1 MSKRGRSRFARE
13 LVNDS
18 GFTGA
23 SRDVLVRPMESGCK
37 EMDRRIC
44 GGNVPRFWAAVVSTV
59 GLAIFVLAGAAT
71 SRAQDSELARKLT
84 LKEAVGLAV
93 ANSRDLALA
102 RLQYGV
108 MQRQIG
114 VARSAFLP
122 NLYTGT
128 GIAYTSGFP
137 LLEGG
142 GAPAIFSLSYTQQ
155 IFNPPMKGDQ
165 HAAEQRAEEQRL
177 SMDDVRDTVMSRAAL
192 DYLELAKIRHAL
204 ELMHGERLSAGR
216 ILDATR
222 ERADTGREL
231 PVEVI
236 RAQLITARI
245 EQRIAQLE
253 DRDDFLT
260 GELRDSMGLPVDEM
274 IEVSTEEIPGV
285 AAEAAKD
292 VVSEAMANNVE
303 LKQAQT
309 EVRAREFK
317 LKGEEGGRWP
327 SFSLIGQYNVLSKIN
342 NYTDF
347 FNKFQRNNVVFG
359 VQVQIPIFASRTSS
373 AVAFARADLN
383 AANLALQKKR
393 NELSLDVRRKARLVR
408 EAELSGEV
416 ARLELQLAQ
425 ENVRV
430 SQAQFDEGRGSL
442 KDLEAAHIEENDKWL
457 AFLDANYSRQQA
469 QLDLLRTTGQ
479 LAQVLQ

>member
-1 MSKRGRSRFARE
+1 MGRR
-13 LVNDS
+13 N
-18 GFTGA
+18 
-23 SRDVLVRPMESGCK
+23 
-37 EMDRRIC
+37 C
-44 GGNVPRFWAAVVSTV
+44 GGNVQRFWPAAVCAV
-59 GLAIFVLAGAAT
+59 GWAIFILTGAET
-71 SRAQDSELARKLT
+71 TRAQDAEFARKLT
-84 LKEAVGLAV
+84 LKEAVNLAV

-108 MQRQIG
+108 MQQQTA

-122 NLYTGT
+122 NLYSGT
-128 GIAYTSGFP
+128 GVAYTNGFP

-155 IFNPPMKGDQ
+155 IFNPPLKGEQ
-165 HAAEQRAEEQRL
+165 RAAQQRAEEQRL

-192 DYLELAKIRHAL
+192 DYLELAKVRHAL
-204 ELMHGERLSAGR
+204 ELLHSERLSAGR
-216 ILDATR
+216 ILEATR

-231 PVEVI
+231 PIEVI
-236 RAQLITARI
+236 RAQLTTARI
-245 EQRIAQLE
+245 EQRIAQME
-253 DRDDFLT
+253 GRDDFLS
-260 GELRDSMGLPVDEM
+260 GELRDLMGLPADEM
-274 IEVSTEEIPGV
+274 IEVSTEEIPGA
-285 AAEAAKD
+285 AAEASKD
-292 VVSEAMANNVE
+292 LVSEAMANNVE

-309 EVRAREFK
+309 ELRAREFK

-327 SFSLIGQYNVLSKIN
+327 SFALTGQYNVLSKIN

-347 FNKFQRNNVVFG
+347 FNKFQRNNFIFG

-373 AVAFARADLN
+373 AVAFARADFN

-393 NELSLDVRRKARLVR
+393 SELSLDVRRKARLVR

-430 SQAQFDEGRGSL
+430 LQAQFDEGRGSL

-469 QLDLLRTTGQ
+469 QLDLLHTTGQ

>member
-1 MSKRGRSRFARE
+1 MGERNSMRNSWRLRRAALRSLTVAIVI
-13 LVNDS
+13 LAGV
-18 GFTGA
+18 GA
-23 SRDVLVRPMESGCK
+23 SH
-37 EMDRRIC
+37 
-44 GGNVPRFWAAVVSTV
+44 
-59 GLAIFVLAGAAT
+59 
-71 SRAQDSELARKLT
+71 AQDSELSRKLT
-84 LKEAVGLAV
+84 LKEAVNLAV

-137 LLEGG
+137 LMEGG
-142 GAPAIFSLSYTQQ
+142 GAPAVFTLSYTQQ
-155 IFNPPMKGDQ
+155 IFNPPMKGEQ

-192 DYLELAKIRHAL
+192 DYLELAKVRHAL
-204 ELMHGERLSAGR
+204 ELMVSERTSAGR

-222 ERADTGREL
+222 ERANTGREL

-236 RAQLITARI
+236 RAQLTTARI

-253 DRDDFLT
+253 DRDDSLS
-260 GELRDSMGLPVDEM
+260 GELRDMMGLPSDER
-274 IEVSTEEIPGV
+274 IEVSTEEIPGA
-285 AAEAAKD
+285 AAEASAD

-309 EVRAREFK
+309 ELRARQFK
-317 LKGEEGGRWP
+317 LKGEQGGRWP
-327 SFSLIGQYNVLSKIN
+327 TLALTGQYNVLSKIN
-342 NYTDF
+342 NYTAF
-347 FNKFQRNNVVFG
+347 FDKFQRNNVIFG

-373 AVAFARADLN
+373 AVAFAQADLN
-383 AANLALQKKR
+383 AATLALQKKR
-393 NELSLDVRRKARLVR
+393 SELSLDVRRKARLVR
-408 EAELSGEV
+408 EADLGGEV

-430 SQAQFDEGRGSL
+430 LQAQFDEGRGSL

-457 AFLDANYSRQQA
+457 AFLDANYSRQQT
-469 QLDLLRTTGQ
+469 QLELLRTTGQ

>member
-1 MSKRGRSRFARE
+1 MRLSRMENGCEKMGVKNRAE
-13 LVNDS
+13 S
-18 GFTGA
+18 
-23 SRDVLVRPMESGCK
+23 VLRVRH
-37 EMDRRIC
+37 
-44 GGNVPRFWAAVVSTV
+44 AAV
-59 GLAIFVLAGAAT
+59 GALALAVCSLAGVRT
-71 SRAQDSELARKLT
+71 GRAQTSDLARKLT
-84 LKEAVGLAV
+84 LKEAVNLAV

-102 RLQYGV
+102 RLQYSV
-108 MQRQIG
+108 MQRQAG

-128 GIAYTSGFP
+128 GVAYTNGFP

-142 GAPAIFSLSYTQQ
+142 GAPAIFSVSYTQQ
-155 IFNPPMKGDQ
+155 IFNPPLKGDQ
-165 HAAEQRAEEQRL
+165 RAAEQRAEEERL
-177 SMDDVRDTVMSRAAL
+177 SMDNVRDAVISRSAL
-192 DYLELAKIRHAL
+192 DYLELAKVRHAL
-204 ELMHGERLSAGR
+204 ELMRGERLSAGR

-222 ERADTGREL
+222 QRADTGREL
-231 PVEVI
+231 PIEVV
-236 RAQLITARI
+236 RAQLTTARI

-253 DRDDFLT
+253 DRDDSLT
-260 GELRDSMGLPVDEM
+260 GELRDMMGLPSDEP
-274 IEVSTEEIPGV
+274 IEVSTEDIPG
-285 AAEAAKD
+285 AAEEVSKD
-292 VVSEAMANNVE
+292 VVSQAMTNNLE

-309 EVRAREFK
+309 ELRAREFK

-327 SFSLIGQYNVLSKIN
+327 SFSLVGQYNVLSKIN

-359 VQVQIPIFASRTSS
+359 VQVQIPVFASRTSS

-383 AANLALQKKR
+383 AATLALEKKR
-393 NELSLDVRRKARLVR
+393 SELSLDVRRKARVVR
-408 EAELSGEV
+408 EAELGDDV

-430 SQAQFDEGRGSL
+430 LQAQFDEGRGSL

-457 AFLDANYSRQQA
+457 GFLDANYARQQA

>member
-1 MSKRGRSRFARE
+1 MF
-13 LVNDS
+13 
-18 GFTGA
+18 
-23 SRDVLVRPMESGCK
+23 RP
-37 EMDRRIC
+37 
-44 GGNVPRFWAAVVSTV
+44 AVVFAA
-59 GLAIFVLAGAAT
+59 GMMIFCFGGAGT
-71 SRAQDSELARKLT
+71 SRAQDSELTRKLT
-84 LKEAVGLAV
+84 LKDAVNLAV

-128 GIAYTSGFP
+128 GVAYTNGFP

-142 GAPAIFSLSYTQQ
+142 GAPSIFSISYTQQ
-155 IFNPPMKGDQ
+155 IFNPPLKGEQ

-177 SMDDVRDTVMSRAAL
+177 SMDDVRDTVMSRVAL
-192 DYLELAKIRHAL
+192 DYLDLAKVRHAL
-204 ELMHGERLSAGR
+204 ELMHSERLSAGR
-216 ILDATR
+216 ILETTR

-236 RAQLITARI
+236 RAQLVTARI

-253 DRDDFLT
+253 DRDDSLS
-260 GELRDSMGLPVDEM
+260 GELRDMMGLPSDEI
-274 IEVSTEEIPGV
+274 IEVTTEEIPGA
-285 AAEAAKD
+285 AAEASKD
-292 VVSEAMANNVE
+292 VVSEAMANNLE

-309 EVRAREFK
+309 ELRAREFK
-317 LKGEEGGRWP
+317 LKGEQGGRWP

-342 NYTDF
+342 NYSDF
-347 FNKFQRNNVVFG
+347 FDKFQRNNVVFG

-373 AVAFARADLN
+373 AVAFAQADFN
-383 AANLALQKKR
+383 AASLALQKKR
-393 NELSLDVRRKARLVR
+393 SELSLDVRRRARLVR
-408 EAELSGEV
+408 EAELGGEV

-430 SQAQFDEGRGSL
+430 LQAQFDEGRGSL

-469 QLDLLRTTGQ
+469 QLELLRTTGQ

>member
-1 MSKRGRSRFARE
+1 MEGRCRE
-13 LVNDS
+13 MGGRNDS
-18 GFTGA
+18 RKGRGFWL
-23 SRDVLVRPMESGCK
+23 LVAC
-37 EMDRRIC
+37 
-44 GGNVPRFWAAVVSTV
+44 AA
-59 GLAIFVLAGAAT
+59 GLAICGLAGTRTAK
-71 SRAQDSELARKLT
+71 AQDSELTRKLT
-84 LKEAVGLAV
+84 LKEAVNLAV

-128 GIAYTSGFP
+128 GVAYTSGFP

-155 IFNPPMKGDQ
+155 IFNPPLKGEQ

-177 SMDDVRDTVMSRAAL
+177 SVDDVRDSVISRAAL
-192 DYLELAKIRHAL
+192 DYLELAKVRHAL
-204 ELMHGERLSAGR
+204 DLMHSERLSAGR

-222 ERADTGREL
+222 ERAESGREL
-231 PVEVI
+231 PIEVI
-236 RAQLITARI
+236 RAQLTTAKI
-245 EQRIAQLE
+245 EQRIAQME
-253 DRDDFLT
+253 DRDDYLS
-260 GELRDSMGLPVDEM
+260 GELRDMMGLDADET
-274 IEVSTEEIPGV
+274 IEVSTEEIPGA
-285 AAEAAKD
+285 AAEVSKD
-292 VVSEAMANNVE
+292 VVAEALANNVE

-309 EVRAREFK
+309 ELRAREFK
-317 LKGEEGGRWP
+317 LKGEQGGRWP

-342 NYTDF
+342 NYTNYFDRF
-347 FNKFQRNNVVFG
+347 SRNNVVFG
-359 VQVQIPIFASRTSS
+359 VQVQIPIIASHTSS
-373 AVAFARADLN
+373 AVAFARADFN

-393 NELSLDVRRKARLVR
+393 SELSLDVRRKARLVR
-408 EAELSGEV
+408 EAELGGDV

-430 SQAQFDEGRGSL
+430 LQAQFDQGRGSL
-442 KDLEAAHIEENDKWL
+442 KDLEAAHIDENDKWL
-457 AFLDANYSRQQA
+457 AFLDANYARQLA
-469 QLDLLRTTGQ
+469 QLELLRTTGQ

>member
-1 MSKRGRSRFARE
+1 MGRRNCRGM
-13 LVNDS
+13 VQWNWP
-18 GFTGA
+18 
-23 SRDVLVRPMESGCK
+23 VVVC
-37 EMDRRIC
+37 
-44 GGNVPRFWAAVVSTV
+44 AVCF
-59 GLAIFVLAGAAT
+59 AIFSLACVGT
-71 SRAQDSELARKLT
+71 GRAQDAEFARKLT
-84 LKEAVGLAV
+84 LKEAVNLAV
-93 ANSRDLALA
+93 ANSRDLSLA

-128 GIAYTSGFP
+128 GVAYTNGFP

-155 IFNPPMKGDQ
+155 IFNPPLKGEQ
-165 HAAEQRAEEQRL
+165 RAAEQRAEEQRL

-192 DYLELAKIRHAL
+192 DYLELAKVRHAL

-222 ERADTGREL
+222 ERADSGREL
-231 PVEVI
+231 PIEVV
-236 RAQLITARI
+236 RAQLTTARI
-245 EQRIAQLE
+245 EERIAQME
-253 DRDDFLT
+253 DRDDFLS
-260 GELRDSMGLPVDEM
+260 GELRDLMGMPPDEM
-274 IEVSTEEIPGV
+274 IEVSTEEIPG
-285 AAEAAKD
+285 AASEVSKD
-292 VVSEAMANNVE
+292 LVSEAMVNNVE

-309 EVRAREFK
+309 ELRAREYK
-317 LKGEEGGRWP
+317 LKGEQGARWP
-327 SFSLIGQYNVLSKIN
+327 SFSLTGQYNVLSKIN

-347 FNKFQRNNVVFG
+347 FNKFQRNNVIFG
-359 VQVQIPIFASRTSS
+359 VTVQIPIFASRTSS
-373 AVAFARADLN
+373 AVAFAQADLN
-383 AANLALQKKR
+383 AATLALQKKR
-393 NELSLDVRRKARLVR
+393 SELSLNVRRKARLVR

-430 SQAQFDEGRGSL
+430 LQATFDEGRGSL
-442 KDLEAAHIEENDKWL
+442 KDLEAAHIEENDRWL
-457 AFLDANYSRQQA
+457 AFLDANYSRQQT
-469 QLDLLRTTGQ
+469 QLELLHTTGQ

>member
-1 MSKRGRSRFARE
+1 MRPTESRCKAMVSRNFGINVQRSW
-13 LVNDS
+13 
-18 GFTGA
+18 
-23 SRDVLVRPMESGCK
+23 P
-37 EMDRRIC
+37 
-44 GGNVPRFWAAVVSTV
+44 AAVSTV
-59 GLAIFVLAGAAT
+59 GMATLLLLGAGA
-71 SRAQDSELARKLT
+71 SRAQDTELVRKLT
-84 LKEAVGLAV
+84 LKEAVTLAV

-102 RLQYGV
+102 RLQYGT

-128 GIAYTSGFP
+128 GVAYTSGFP

-142 GAPAIFSLSYTQQ
+142 GAPAIFALSYTQQ
-155 IFNPPMKGDQ
+155 VFNPPMKGEQ

-177 SMDDVRDTVMSRAAL
+177 SVDDVRDTVMSRAAL
-192 DYLELAKIRHAL
+192 DYLELAKVRHGL
-204 ELMHGERLSAGR
+204 ELMRSERLSAGR

-231 PVEVI
+231 PIEVV
-236 RAQLITARI
+236 RAQLTTARI

-253 DRDDFLT
+253 DRDDSLS
-260 GELRDSMGLPVDEM
+260 GELRDMMGLPPDEM
-274 IEVSTEEIPGV
+274 IEVSTEEIPAA
-285 AAEAAKD
+285 AAEVSKD
-292 VVSEAMANNVE
+292 VVSEAMANNLE
-303 LKQAQT
+303 LKEAQT
-309 EVRAREFK
+309 ELRAREFK
-317 LKGEEGGRWP
+317 LKGEQGGRWP

-342 NYTDF
+342 NYTNYFD
-347 FNKFQRNNVVFG
+347 KFSRNNVVFG

-383 AANLALQKKR
+383 AATLALQKKR
-393 NELSLDVRRKARLVR
+393 SELSLDVRRKARLVR
-408 EAELSGEV
+408 EAELGGEV

-430 SQAQFDEGRGSL
+430 LQAQFDGGRGSL

-457 AFLDANYSRQQA
+457 LFLDANYSRQQA
-469 QLDLLRTTGQ
+469 QLELLHTTGQ

>member
-1 MSKRGRSRFARE
+1 MSSSSGTKIAKRYGRSQICAAALVIFA
-13 LVNDS
+13 
-18 GFTGA
+18 A
-23 SRDVLVRPMESGCK
+23 
-37 EMDRRIC
+37 
-44 GGNVPRFWAAVVSTV
+44 
-59 GLAIFVLAGAAT
+59 AGAAT
-71 SRAQDSELARKLT
+71 SRAQDSEISRKLT
-84 LKEAVGLAV
+84 LKEAVTLAV

-114 VARSAFLP
+114 VAKSVFLP

-128 GIAYTSGFP
+128 GVAYTNGFP
-137 LLEGG
+137 LLQGG
-142 GAPAIFSLSYTQQ
+142 GAPAVFTLSYTQQ
-155 IFNPPMKGDQ
+155 IFNPPMKGEQ

-177 SMDDVRDTVMSRAAL
+177 STDDVRDAVMSRAAL
-192 DYLELAKIRHAL
+192 DYLELAKVRHAL
-204 ELMHGERLSAGR
+204 ELMHSERLSAGR

-236 RAQLITARI
+236 RAQLTTARI

-253 DRDDFLT
+253 DRDDSLT
-260 GELRDSMGLPVDEM
+260 GELRDMMGLPPDEQ
-274 IEVSTEEIPGV
+274 IEVSTEEIPGA
-285 AAEAAKD
+285 AAEASKD
-292 VVSEAMANNVE
+292 VVSEAMANNLE
-303 LKQAQT
+303 LKEAQT
-309 EVRAREFK
+309 ELRAREFK
-317 LKGEEGGRWP
+317 LKGEQGGRWP
-327 SFSLIGQYNVLSKIN
+327 SFALTGQYNVLSKIN
-342 NYTDF
+342 NYTEF
-347 FNKFQRNNVVFG
+347 FDKFQRNNVVFG

-383 AANLALQKKR
+383 TATLALQKKR
-393 NELSLDVRRKARLVR
+393 SELSLDVRRKARVVR
-408 EAELSGEV
+408 ESDLGAEV

-430 SQAQFDEGRGSL
+430 LQAQFDGGRGSL

-457 AFLDANYSRQQA
+457 AFLDANYARQQA
-469 QLDLLRTTGQ
+469 QLDLLRATGQ